1 MFFLHT
7 SEPMKRVLVNSKLHR
22 LHVTQVEID
31 YEGSCA
37 LDTDFMAA
45 AKMTEYEKVEIYNV
59 TNGERFSTYLIA
71 AEAGSKTVSINGAAA
86 HKASPEDIIIICSY
100 ASMSK
105 DQISNH
111 APTLVYFNES
121 NEIVDTKSSI
131 PTQRLRSLQ

>member
-1 MFFLHT
+1 MHT
-7 SEPMKRVLVNSKLHR
+7 SQPMKRVLLNSKLHR

-71 AEAGSKTVSINGAAA
+71 AEAGSKTVSINGVAA

-100 ASMSK
+100 VSMSEN
-105 DQISNH
+105 QISNH

-131 PTQRLRSLQ
+131 PTQRLRSL

>member
-7 SEPMKRVLVNSKLHR
+7 SQPMKRVLLNSKLHR

-37 LDTDFMAA
+37 LDTDFMEA

-86 HKASPEDIIIICSY
+86 HKASPKDIIIICSY
-100 ASMSK
+100 ASMSEN
-105 DQISNH
+105 QISNH
-111 APTLVYFNES
+111 SPTLVYFNES
-121 NEIVDTKSSI
+121 NQIVDTKSSI
-131 PTQRLRSLQ
+131 PTQKLRSL

>member
-1 MFFLHT
+1 MHT
-7 SEPMKRVLVNSKLHR
+7 SQPMKRVLLNSKLHR

-100 ASMSK
+100 VSMSEN
-105 DQISNH
+105 QISNH

-131 PTQRLRSLQ
+131 PTQSLRSL

>member
-1 MFFLHT
+1 
-7 SEPMKRVLVNSKLHR
+7 MKRVLLNSKLHR

-100 ASMSK
+100 VSMSEN
-105 DQISNH
+105 QISNH

-131 PTQRLRSLQ
+131 PTQRLRSI

>member
-1 MFFLHT
+1 
-7 SEPMKRVLVNSKLHR
+7 MKRVLLNSKLHR

-100 ASMSK
+100 VSMSEN
-105 DQISNH
+105 QISNH

-131 PTQRLRSLQ
+131 PTQRLRSL